1 MHQTFKIIIIISFPT
16 NLAQESKEGNQL
28 IIPGCNFIGCI
39 VVVSIA
45 ISCTIY
51 IYIVRSNIYM
61 YSYFFIG
68 WFLLYNNEKQNTIY
82 KRHKVINDIACIMF
96 IIPMAFVLVVKNK
109 NCKKGVRLHKE
120 IIILRIVSIII

>member
-1 MHQTFKIIIIISFPT
+1 MQQTLKVIIIISFPT
-16 NLAQESKEGNQL
+16 NLAQESKEVNQL

-45 ISCTIY
+45 ISCT

-109 NCKKGVRLHKE
+109 NCKRGCVYIKE